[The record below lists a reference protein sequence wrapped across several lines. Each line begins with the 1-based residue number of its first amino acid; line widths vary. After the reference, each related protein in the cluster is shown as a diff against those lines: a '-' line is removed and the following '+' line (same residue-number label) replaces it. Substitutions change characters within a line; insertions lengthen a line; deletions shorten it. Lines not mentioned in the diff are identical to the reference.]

1 MIEALQRD
9 PRPES
14 QDHGNRTALAGHP
27 RAAWRRDRPGSC
39 RGTRK
44 RTARQ
49 ARRASL
55 THMLVALGAAAFIIV
70 GMEILHTMPQGDDSA
85 RIDPTRII
93 EGVIG
98 GIGFLGAG
106 TIIRSGA
113 SVQGITTGASIWLAG
128 AIGIA
133 AGVSQFPLAI
143 MVTVLALIIM
153 IVLGYFEREVI
164 EKKSGH

>member
-1 MIEALQRD
+1 METELPLLDILARL
-9 PRPES
+9 
-14 QDHGNRTALAGHP
+14 GVATGLALAVGLE
-27 RAAWRRDRPGSC
+27 REL
-39 RGTRK
+39 RGKPAGLR
-44 RTARQ
+44 
-49 ARRASL
+49 S
-55 THMLVALGAAAFIIV
+55 HMLVALGAAAFIIV

-164 EKKSGH
+164 EKKSGD

>member
-1 MIEALQRD
+1 METELPLLDILTRLGVATGL
-9 PRPES
+9 
-14 QDHGNRTALAGHP
+14 ALAVGLE
-27 RAAWRRDRPGSC
+27 REL
-39 RGTRK
+39 RGKPAGLR
-44 RTARQ
+44 
-49 ARRASL
+49 S
-55 THMLVALGAAAFIIV
+55 HMLVALGAAAFIIV

-164 EKKSGH
+164 EKKSGD